1 MRPSRVAAAREVI
14 VESTFP
20 TPLIEPLPVSM
31 GIIIPDELYNF
42 IYTEDIPDQSLWTIA
57 LGDANVAML
66 APLFKGMFRAHT
78 GFESLAYA
86 GRRRSL
92 DGVIEPKLEK
102 FEFDVPTGER
112 DEFVEVWLQYQI
124 TVYEPDG
131 GTVIQWPVS
140 GYGKSELIRDPED
153 AVQRAAIVAMREAGA
168 TISTKFSEQP
178 EVKEWLGSKGHAA
191 PVTIGPQA
199 AVGESAPTTLARR
212 RASSVAPFRIIAL
225 AVSLPLL
232 RRLRHHLAHRALQ
245 TNRRG
250 HRRGRARRDSR
261 AQATLDA
268 RSRGRVR
275 SVPQ

>member
-1 MRPSRVAAAREVI
+1 MSLPLSDRPRLRWLILAAGACLAGCGGSQVI

-66 APLFKGMFRAHT
+66 EPLFKGMFRET
-78 GFESLAYA
+78 RDVESLAA
-86 GRRRSL
+86 ADRSL
-92 DGVIEPKLEK
+92 DGVIEPKLDK
-102 FEFDVPTGER
+102 FEFDVPNGER

-124 TVYEPDG
+124 TVYDPDG

-140 GYGKSELIRDPED
+140 GYGKSELLRDPED

-178 EVKEWLGSKGHAA
+178 QVKQWLGGKGYAA
-191 PVTIGPQA
+191 PVTVGPQA
-199 AVGESAPTTLARR
+199 AVGEPATTEPAP
-212 RASSVAPFRIIAL
+212 I
-225 AVSLPLL
+225 
-232 RRLRHHLAHRALQ
+232 Q
-245 TNRRG
+245 
-250 HRRGRARRDSR
+250 
-261 AQATLDA
+261 
-268 RSRGRVR
+268 
-275 SVPQ
+275 

>member
-1 MRPSRVAAAREVI
+1 MSLLPLVRSKLRLLAVAASSCLASCGGSQVI

-20 TPLIEPLPVSM
+20 RPLIEPLPVSM
-31 GIIIPDELYNF
+31 GVVIPDELYNF

-66 APLFKGMFRAHT
+66 APLFEGMFRET
-78 GFESLAYA
+78 RDLQSLAGA
-86 GRRRSL
+86 DATL

-140 GYGKSELIRDPED
+140 GYGKSELLRDAED

-168 TISTKFSEQP
+168 TIATKFSDQP
-178 EVKEWLGSKGHAA
+178 QVRQWLGSIGNAT
-191 PVTIGPQA
+191 PVGPQA
-199 AVGESAPTTLARR
+199 AVGSAIAVESAP
-212 RASSVAPFRIIAL
+212 
-225 AVSLPLL
+225 LPE
-232 RRLRHHLAHRALQ
+232 
-245 TNRRG
+245 
-250 HRRGRARRDSR
+250 
-261 AQATLDA
+261 
-268 RSRGRVR
+268 
-275 SVPQ
+275 